1 MSTYILHV
9 IVCLLYAN
17 KAFTIYDRNQAFGHK
32 YAFFITTNY
41 KLTHFNKKNCD
52 KENYLQ
58 TFILSLI
65 PKTMLHLQ

>member
-41 KLTHFNKKNCD
+41 ELTHFDKNFVTKKII
-52 KENYLQ
+52 
-58 TFILSLI
+58 FR
-65 PKTMLHLQ
+65 HLYYR